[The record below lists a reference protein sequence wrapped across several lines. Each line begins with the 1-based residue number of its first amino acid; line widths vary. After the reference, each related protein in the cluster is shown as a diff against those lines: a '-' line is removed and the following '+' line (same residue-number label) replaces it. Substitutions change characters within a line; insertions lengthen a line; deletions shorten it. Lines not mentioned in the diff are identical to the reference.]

1 MGDEGGAVAR
11 LLRDKAQAEGL
22 SISELAYRSNLNRIR
37 VTRVLR
43 EERPMTVEELFRL
56 CQGLMVSPDLV
67 ISEVV
72 KDLIGEKTWRSY
84 AERNIEFI
92 DEAANGLI

>member
-1 MGDEGGAVAR
+1 
-11 LLRDKAQAEGL
+11 
-22 SISELAYRSNLNRIR
+22 
-37 VTRVLR
+37 
-43 EERPMTVEELFRL
+43 MTVEELFRL